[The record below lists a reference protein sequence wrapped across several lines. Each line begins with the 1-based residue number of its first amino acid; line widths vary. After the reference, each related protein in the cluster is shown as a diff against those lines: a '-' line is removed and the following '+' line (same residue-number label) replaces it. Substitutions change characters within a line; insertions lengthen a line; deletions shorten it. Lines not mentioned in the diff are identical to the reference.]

1 MDTNDRSVS
10 LVSKAKVKGLSERTP
25 KQIQKATHIKQSIK
39 WPFQAFG
46 IKVNTKIPDTHQS
59 PKTISN
65 CMIIMER
72 GVSGGKIFETLS
84 INQQTRNRLKTVG
97 SKLGL
102 TLRDAW
108 EGEVSGAALKWWDEN
123 MHSYAHNFHLALY
136 YGISSCKL
144 QGAMAKKVYNFHF
157 LSSVRKE
164 QNFIGITTHQLGGGH
179 RHNNSNDLL
188 FN

>member
-1 MDTNDRSVS
+1 MPE
-10 LVSKAKVKGLSERTP
+10 K
-25 KQIQKATHIKQSIK
+25 
-39 WPFQAFG
+39 
-46 IKVNTKIPDTHQS
+46 
-59 PKTISN
+59 
-65 CMIIMER
+65 
-72 GVSGGKIFETLS
+72 
-84 INQQTRNRLKTVG
+84 
-97 SKLGL
+97 
-102 TLRDAW
+102 
-108 EGEVSGAALKWWDEN
+108 EVSGAALKWWDEN

-164 QNFIGITTHQLGGGH
+164 QNFIGIATHQLGGGH